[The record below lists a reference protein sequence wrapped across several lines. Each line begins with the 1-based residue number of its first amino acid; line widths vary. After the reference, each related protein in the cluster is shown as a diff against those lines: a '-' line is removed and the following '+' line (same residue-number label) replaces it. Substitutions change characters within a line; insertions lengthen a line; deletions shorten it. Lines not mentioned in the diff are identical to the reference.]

1 MEGVHDNEHNQV
13 TWHTGP
19 GCNLTPNDN
28 FTGTVVV
35 SCFRFKDRISIEC
48 FVRELSTVMAPS
60 VAIPDA
66 ASQNGVVHRMVH
78 TLTPREGVS
87 TP

>member
-1 MEGVHDNEHNQV
+1 MIDREIDILEGVHDNEHNQV

-35 SCFRFKDRISIEC
+35 SRFY
-48 FVRELSTVMAPS
+48 FN
-60 VAIPDA
+60 
-66 ASQNGVVHRMVH
+66 Q
-78 TLTPREGVS
+78 
-87 TP
+87 